1 MSKTI
6 STNTLNQDRIITVDY
21 WREKYQELKKDIAA
35 SGESEIGLLVK
46 ADSFYDSR
54 KGLLQHNNVLAG
66 RAGLEVTK
74 RVVDALEAGLKK
86 KKRYLSKITQ
96 A

>member
-1 MSKTI
+1 MANTI
-6 STNTLNQDRIITVDY
+6 SRSTLNEDRIITVEY
-21 WREKYQELKKDIAA
+21 WRERYMELKGDISL

-54 KGLLQHNNVLAG
+54 KGVLQHNNVLAG